1 LTRISA
7 RFRNGRI
14 DAVFTGRET
23 PAMSMQRRDFFSTV
37 GATIAATGLGRAA
50 LADTFPS
57 KQIRWVIPFA
67 PGGNYDVTSRIVA
80 EPMGVKLGQSVLID
94 NRPGAGGVVG
104 LENAVAAPAD
114 GYTLVMASFTVG
126 YVAPIFAGKQQML
139 QVLAPVSILTTAPT
153 LIVTRADSRFK
164 NIASLLTEVKAK
176 PGTVTMGH
184 SGNGTTNHVAILRL
198 QLNQDLKFNIVPYRG
213 SGPGINDLLAGTIDC
228 FADQLTSS
236 MPHIKSGKLRP
247 LVNFGLEK
255 IPDLPNVP
263 TLKEAGCIPFEGGT
277 TAGVFVRKETPA
289 DVIARLN
296 EGVVAGLK
304 DPSANQRLR
313 DLGAVVRPSTPAEFT
328 AALKA
333 DEANVAELIQKGLL
347 KPE

>member
-1 LTRISA
+1 MMTI
-7 RFRNGRI
+7 GRRCLL
-14 DAVFTGRET
+14 AG
-23 PAMSMQRRDFFSTV
+23 
-37 GATIAATGLGRAA
+37 GAA
-50 LADTFPS
+50 LLGAPAFADTFPS

-67 PGGNYDVTSRIVA
+67 PGGNYDVTSRLVA
-80 EPMGVKLGQSVLID
+80 DPMGRDLGQTVLID

-104 LENAVAAPAD
+104 LEAAVQAPAD
-114 GYTLVMASFTVG
+114 GYTIVMASFTVA

-153 LIVTRADSRFK
+153 LIVTRTDSRFK
-164 NIASLLTEVKAK
+164 DIKSLLAEAKAK

-198 QLNQDLKFNIVPYRG
+198 QLNEKIKFNIVPYRG

-236 MPHIKSGKLRP
+236 MPHIQSGKLRG
-247 LVNFGLEK
+247 LVNFGLDH
-255 IPDLPNVP
+255 IPDLPDVP

-277 TAGVFVRKETPA
+277 TAGVFVRKETPQPLV
-289 DVIARLN
+289 DRLN
-296 EGVVAGLK
+296 KAVVFGLK
-304 DPSANQRLR
+304 DEATAKRLR
-313 DLGAVVRPSTPAEFT
+313 ELGAIVRPSTPAQFT
-328 AALKA
+328 EALKA
-333 DEANVAELIQKGLL
+333 DEANVAELIDKGLL

>member
-1 LTRISA
+1 ML
-7 RFRNGRI
+7 
-14 DAVFTGRET
+14 
-23 PAMSMQRRDFFSTV
+23 QRRGFMGV
-37 GATIAATGLGRAA
+37 GAALAMAGAAR
-50 LADTFPS
+50 ADTFPS

-80 EPMGVKLGQSVLID
+80 DPMGRDLGQSVLID

-104 LENAVAAPAD
+104 LEAAVGAPAD

-153 LIVTRADSRFK
+153 LIVTRADSRFPDIK
-164 NIASLLTEVKAK
+164 TLLAEVKAK
-176 PGTVTMGH
+176 PGTVTIGH

-198 QLNQDLKFNIVPYRG
+198 QLNEKAKFNIVPYRG
-213 SGPGINDLLAGTIDC
+213 SGPGLNDLLAGNIDC

-236 MPHIKSGKLRP
+236 MPHIQSGKLRP
-247 LVNFGLEK
+247 LMNFGLEP
-255 IPDLPNVP
+255 IPDLPKVP
-263 TLKEAGCIPFEGGT
+263 TLKEAGGIPFEGGT
-277 TAGVFVRKETPA
+277 TAGVFVRLETPKPI
-289 DVIARLN
+289 VERLN
-296 EGVVAGLK
+296 RAVVAGLK
-304 DPSANQRLR
+304 DEAAAKRLR
-313 DLGAVVRPSTPAEFT
+313 ELGAIVRPSTPEQFT

-333 DEANVAELIQKGLL
+333 DEDNVAELLKEGLL

>member
-1 LTRISA
+1 MMTI
-7 RFRNGRI
+7 GRRGLL
-14 DAVFTGRET
+14 AG
-23 PAMSMQRRDFFSTV
+23 
-37 GATIAATGLGRAA
+37 GAALLGAPA

-67 PGGNYDVTSRIVA
+67 PGGNYDVTSRLVA
-80 EPMGVKLGQSVLID
+80 DPMGRDLGQTVLID

-104 LENAVAAPAD
+104 LEAAVQAPAD
-114 GYTLVMASFTVG
+114 GYTIVMASFTVA

-164 NIASLLTEVKAK
+164 DIKSLLAEAKAK

-198 QLNQDLKFNIVPYRG
+198 QLNEKIKFNIVPYRG

-236 MPHIKSGKLRP
+236 MPHIQSGKLRG
-247 LVNFGLEK
+247 LVNFGLEH
-255 IPDLPNVP
+255 IPDLPDVP
-263 TLKEAGCIPFEGGT
+263 TLKDAGCTPFEGGT
-277 TAGVFVRKETPA
+277 TAGVFVRKETPQPLV
-289 DVIARLN
+289 DRLN
-296 EGVVAGLK
+296 KAVVFGLK
-304 DPSANQRLR
+304 DEATAKRLR
-313 DLGAVVRPSTPAEFT
+313 ELGAIVRPSTPDQFT

-333 DEANVAELIQKGLL
+333 DEANVAELIDKGLL